1 MVILIE
7 LYFSLYFLDNNI
19 IVKDLKKNS
28 KLFLQLYRII
38 LVKISYI
45 CIVYFSRK

>member
-1 MVILIE
+1 MVILIK
-7 LYFSLYFLDNNI
+7 LGLYFLDNNI

-38 LVKISYI
+38 LIKISYI
-45 CIVYFSRK
+45 YIVYFSRK